1 LLRSG
6 ARHAEVDDFGS
17 GPAIDLFD
25 EDVGGFEVAMDDGLV
40 VGVLDAI
47 ADADEELEAF
57 ADGEF
62 VEIAVIGDGDTVDL
76 FDHEVWTA
84 LWCGARVEDFGDGG
98 MLHQGEGLPF
108 GLETGNDFAS
118 VHADFDE
125 LHGDTAIDGH
135 LLLRAPD
142 LAHAAFADEVQHLV
156 AAHSAT
162 FEDSPGGTDASSGL
176 FDEAVDAT
184 VRGDELFHLTPDE
197 GILRS
202 KATQAEGARA
212 ASESD
217 DGFKETANFTESFA
231 GGRI

>member
-1 LLRSG
+1 
-6 ARHAEVDDFGS
+6 
-17 GPAIDLFD
+17 
-25 EDVGGFEVAMDDGLV
+25 V

-62 VEIAVIGDGDTVDL
+62 VEIAVIGDGDAGDV
-76 FDHEVWTA
+76 FHHEVRSTFG
-84 LWCGARVEDFGDGG
+84 CGACIEDFGNGG
-98 MLHQGEGLPF
+98 MLHQGEGLPL
-108 GLETGNDFAS
+108 GLEAGNNLAG

-135 LLLRAPD
+135 LLLSAPD

-162 FEDSPGGTDASSGL
+162 FENSPGSTNASGGL
-176 FDEAVDAT
+176 LDEAVDAT
-184 VRGDELFHLTPDE
+184 VCRDELFHLASDE
-197 GILRS
+197 GIFCS
-202 KATQAEGARA
+202 KATQAEGARP

-217 DGFKETANFTESFA
+217 DGFKETANLTESLA
-231 GGRI
+231 GG